1 MPLAPEYTA
10 ILEVLAE
17 ACRLYKQKT
26 GHDAVL
32 VGGAAT
38 AIYTDGAFPSGD
50 FDFVATDDAAF
61 RKSMQEAGFCPER
74 RVGHLLVGFYHPDHP
89 QFGVQQVS
97 GSLFEGRTDTRRL
110 LHVIIRSPDTGLT
123 LPPIED
129 LIADRLAQHAVASP
143 SDASRLLQARALFRL
158 AHRLDKDYLQRRVRE
173 EGGDLSLLTV
183 S

>member
-26 GHDAVL
+26 GRNAVL

-50 FDFVATDDAAF
+50 FDFVASDDAAF
-61 RKSMQEAGFCPER
+61 REAMQETGFCPER
-74 RVGHLLVGFYHPDHP
+74 RAGHLLIGFYHPDHP

-97 GSLFEGRTDTRRL
+97 GSLFEGRTDKRRL
-110 LHVIIRSPDTGLT
+110 LQVAIRSPDAGLT

-129 LIADRLAQHAVASP
+129 LIADRLAQHAVAAP
-143 SDASRLLQARALFRL
+143 SDTSRLLQARALFRL
-158 AHRLDKDYLQRRVRE
+158 AEHVDKDYLERRVKE
-173 EGGDLSLLTV
+173 EGGDLGLLMLQ
-183 S
+183 

>member
-17 ACRLYKQKT
+17 ACSLYRQKT

-50 FDFVATDDAAF
+50 FDFVTADDAAF
-61 RKSMQEAGFCPER
+61 RKALRETGFRPER
-74 RVGHLLVGFYHPDHP
+74 RAGHLLIGFYHPNHP

-97 GSLFEGRTDTRRL
+97 GSLFEGRTDKHRMV
-110 LHVIIRSPDTGLT
+110 HVVIRSPDAGLT

-143 SDASRLLQARALFRL
+143 SDTSRLLQAQALFRL
-158 AHRLDKDYLQRRVRE
+158 AHRLDKDYLQRRVHE
-173 EGGDLSLLTV
+173 EGGDLSLLMPP
-183 S
+183 